1 MFKAMLIKE
10 FLLVSRDKHALA
22 ALFVMPA
29 VFILIMSLALKDV
42 FNEDKALIEY
52 AVVDHDN
59 SLESYSLI
67 SKFRANKVMTE
78 HNISDDFGKP
88 KEEGVQFIVVIPEGF
103 KSQFSQNEANNSALQ
118 IEVASDI
125 GQSHLMLFKTQ
136 ILSSVMQIRLDTINL
151 AAEMQSS
158 MRGEKSEVKKIEFD
172 EKSMMKIHYAALQED
187 EKPTSTQQSVPSWI
201 VFGLFFVIIPM
212 STIFISER
220 KQNTL
225 MRLSTMN
232 VSLPVLFGGKIIPYM
247 LINQLQVW
255 VMIAVGMFVVP
266 LFGAAPLTIGGDIS
280 ALIAVSLALSL
291 SAIGLSILIA
301 VTVDSVEQA
310 TTIGGIINI
319 LLGAIGG
326 VMVPKFVMPEFMRDF
341 ANVSP
346 MSWGLEGFL
355 DVFLRRGT
363 INDVM
368 YEVVG
373 LLLFGLVSLLLAAV
387 IFNYK
392 IRRVA

>member
-22 ALFVMPA
+22 ALFIMPA

-52 AVVDHDN
+52 ALIDKDN
-59 SLESYSLI
+59 SLASYAVS
-67 SKFRANKVMTE
+67 SKLRENKLMNE
-78 HNISDDFGKP
+78 HNISEDFKTP
-88 KEEGVQFIVVIPEGF
+88 KEEGVQFIVTIPKGF
-103 KSQFSQNEANNSALQ
+103 KAQFSNADANNSALL

-136 ILSSVMQIRLDTINL
+136 ILSSVMQTRLDMLNL
-151 AAEMQSS
+151 AQEMTNARQ
-158 MRGEKSEVKKIEFD
+158 GTKSESIDFD
-172 EKSMMKIHYAALQED
+172 EKKMMKVHYAALDEG

-232 VSLPVLFGGKIIPYM
+232 VSLPILFGGKIIPYM

-266 LFGAAPLTIGGDIS
+266 LFGAAPLSIGGDIS
-280 ALIAVSLALSL
+280 ALVAVSLALSL
-291 SAIGLSILIA
+291 SAVGLSILIA

-326 VMVPKFVMPEFMRDF
+326 IMVPKFVMPEFMREF

-363 INDVM
+363 LSDVM
-368 YEVVG
+368 YEVIG
-373 LLLFGLVSLLLAAV
+373 LLIFGLVSLLIAAA
-387 IFNYK
+387 IFSYK

>member
-1 MFKAMLIKE
+1 MLIKE

-22 ALFVMPA
+22 ALFIMPA
-29 VFILIMSLALKDV
+29 IFILIMSLALKDV

-52 AVVDHDN
+52 AVVDRDN
-59 SLESYSLI
+59 SLESYAIMKKL
-67 SKFRANKVMTE
+67 RLNKVMHE
-78 HNISDDFGKP
+78 HNISDDFRTP
-88 KEEGVQFIVVIPEGF
+88 KEEGVHFIVVIPKGYKE
-103 KSQFSQNEANNSALQ
+103 QFTGNEANNSTLQ

-136 ILSSVMQIRLDTINL
+136 ILSSVMQVRLDAINL
-151 AAEMQSS
+151 AQEMQSS
-158 MRGEKSEVKKIEFD
+158 IRGGKPSSTKKIEID
-172 EKSMMKIHYAALQED
+172 EKNMMKVHYAALDDD

-255 VMIAVGMFVVP
+255 VMIGVGMFVVP
-266 LFGAAPLTIGGDIS
+266 LFGAAALTIGGDIS
-280 ALIAVSLALSL
+280 ALVAVSLALSL

-326 VMVPKFVMPEFMRDF
+326 VMVPKFVMPDFMKEF

-363 INDVM
+363 LSDVM

-373 LLLFGLVSLLLAAV
+373 LVLFGLVSLAIAAI
-387 IFNYK
+387 IFKIK

>member
-22 ALFVMPA
+22 ALFIMPA

-42 FNEDKALIEY
+42 FNEEKALIEY

-59 SLESYSLI
+59 SLESYAII
-67 SKFRANKVMTE
+67 SKLRANKLMNE
-78 HNISDDFGKP
+78 HNISESYGKP
-88 KEEGVQFIVVIPEGF
+88 KEEGVQFIVVIPKGF
-103 KSQFSQNEANNSALQ
+103 KNQFSQSDANNSALQ

-136 ILSSVMQIRLDTINL
+136 ILSSVMQTRLDAVNL
-151 AAEMQSS
+151 AQEMQHARQGKSS
-158 MRGEKSEVKKIEFD
+158 SYQKISFD
-172 EKSMMKIHYAALQED
+172 EKKMMKVHYAALEEG

-266 LFGAAPLTIGGDIS
+266 LFGAAPLTIGGDLS
-280 ALIAVSLALSL
+280 ALFTVSIALSL

-301 VTVDSVEQA
+301 TVVDSVEQA

-326 VMVPKFVMPEFMRDF
+326 IMVPKFVMPEFMREF

-363 INDVM
+363 LNDVL
-368 YEVVG
+368 YEVTG

-387 IFNYK
+387 VFNYK

>member
-22 ALFVMPA
+22 ALFIMPA

-42 FNEDKALIEY
+42 FNEEKALIEY

-59 SLESYSLI
+59 SLESYAII
-67 SKFRANKVMTE
+67 SKLRANKLMNE
-78 HNISDDFGKP
+78 HNISESYGKP
-88 KEEGVQFIVVIPEGF
+88 KEEGVQFIVVIPKGF
-103 KSQFSQNEANNSALQ
+103 KNQFSQSDANNSALQ

-136 ILSSVMQIRLDTINL
+136 ILSSVMQTRLDAVNL
-151 AAEMQSS
+151 AQEMQHARQGKGSS
-158 MRGEKSEVKKIEFD
+158 YQKISFD
-172 EKSMMKIHYAALQED
+172 EKKMMKVHYAALEEG

-266 LFGAAPLTIGGDIS
+266 LFGAAPLTIGGDLS
-280 ALIAVSLALSL
+280 ALFAVSIALSL

-301 VTVDSVEQA
+301 TVVDSVEQA

-326 VMVPKFVMPEFMRDF
+326 IMVPKFVMPEFMREF

-363 INDVM
+363 LNDVL
-368 YEVVG
+368 YEVTG

-387 IFNYK
+387 VFNYK

>member
-42 FNEDKALIEY
+42 FNEEKALIEY
-52 AVVDHDN
+52 AVIDHDN
-59 SLESYSLI
+59 SLESYSVV
-67 SKFRANKVMTE
+67 SKLRQNKMMNE
-78 HNISDDFGKP
+78 HNISDPFGKP
-88 KEEGVQFIVVIPEGF
+88 KEEGVQFIVVIPKGF
-103 KSQFSQNEANNSALQ
+103 KAQFSEEDANNSALQ

-136 ILSSVMQIRLDTINL
+136 ILSSVMQTRLDAINL
-151 AAEMQSS
+151 AQEMQAARSGDGK
-158 MRGEKSEVKKIEFD
+158 RPEKIVFD
-172 EKSMMKIHYAALQED
+172 EKKMMKIHYAALDED

-266 LFGAAPLTIGGDIS
+266 LFGAAALTIGGDIS
-280 ALIAVSLALSL
+280 ALVAVSLALSL

-301 VTVDSVEQA
+301 VVVDSVEQA

-326 VMVPKFVMPEFMRDF
+326 IMVPKFVMPEFMRDF
-341 ANVSP
+341 ASVSP

-363 INDVM
+363 LSDVL
-368 YEVVG
+368 YEVTG
-373 LLLFGLVSLLLAAV
+373 LALFGLVSLLIAAV

>member
-1 MFKAMLIKE
+1 MLIKE

-22 ALFVMPA
+22 ALFIMPA

-52 AVVDHDN
+52 AVIDHDN
-59 SLESYSLI
+59 SLESYSIIAKL
-67 SKFRANKVMTE
+67 RANKLMHE
-78 HNISDDFGKP
+78 HNISEPYGRP
-88 KEEGVQFIVVIPEGF
+88 KEEGVQFIVVIPKGF
-103 KSQFSQNEANNSALQ
+103 KSQFSQNDANNSALE

-125 GQSHLMLFKTQ
+125 SQSHLMLFKTQ
-136 ILSSVMQIRLDTINL
+136 ILSSVMQTRLDAINL
-151 AAEMQSS
+151 AQEMQRARSGKES
-158 MRGEKSEVKKIEFD
+158 TFKPIAFD
-172 EKSMMKIHYAALQED
+172 EKKMMKVHYAALDEG

-266 LFGAAPLTIGGDIS
+266 LFGAAPLSIGGDLS
-280 ALIAVSLALSL
+280 ALFAISIALSL

-301 VTVDSVEQA
+301 TVVDSVEQA

-326 VMVPKFVMPEFMRDF
+326 IMVPKFVMPEFMREF

-363 INDVM
+363 LSDVM
-368 YEVVG
+368 YEVTG
-373 LLLFGLVSLLLAAV
+373 LLIFGLVSLLLAAV
-387 IFNYK
+387 VFNYK

>member
-42 FNEDKALIEY
+42 FNEEKALIEY
-52 AVVDHDN
+52 AVVDRDN
-59 SLESYSLI
+59 SLESFSLL
-67 SKFRANKVMTE
+67 SKLRANKMMSE
-78 HNISDDFGKP
+78 HNISEAFSTP
-88 KEEGVQFIVVIPEGF
+88 KEEGVQFIVVIPKGF
-103 KSQFSQNEANNSALQ
+103 KSQFSQSDADNSALQ

-136 ILSSVMQIRLDTINL
+136 ILSSVMQVRLDAINL
-151 AAEMQSS
+151 AQEMQSG
-158 MRGEKSEVKKIEFD
+158 MRGDKGEPKKIEFD
-172 EKSMMKIHYAALQED
+172 EKSMMKIHYAALDED

-255 VMIAVGMFVVP
+255 VMIAVGMFIVP

-280 ALIAVSLALSL
+280 ALLAVSLALSL

-326 VMVPKFVMPEFMRDF
+326 VMVPKFVMPDFMKEF

-355 DVFLRRGT
+355 DVFLRRGN

-373 LLLFGLVSLLLAAV
+373 LIMFGLVSLIIAAG

>member
-1 MFKAMLIKE
+1 MLIKE
-10 FLLVSRDKHALA
+10 FLLVLRDRHALA
-22 ALFVMPA
+22 ALFIMPA

-52 AVVDHDN
+52 AVIDKDS
-59 SLESYSLI
+59 SLESYSIVTKL
-67 SKFRANKVMTE
+67 RQNKMMNE
-78 HNISDDFGKP
+78 HNISEHYGKP
-88 KEEGVQFIVVIPEGF
+88 KEEGVQFIVVIPKGF
-103 KSQFSQNEANNSALQ
+103 KSQFTQNDANNSALR

-136 ILSSVMQIRLDTINL
+136 ILSSVMQTRLDAINL
-151 AAEMQSS
+151 AQEMKNAQSGKHS
-158 MRGEKSEVKKIEFD
+158 TSPKIDFD
-172 EKSMMKIHYAALQED
+172 EKKMMNIHYAALDED

-247 LINQLQVW
+247 LINQFQVW

-280 ALIAVSLALSL
+280 ALVAVSLALSL

-301 VTVDSVEQA
+301 VSVDSVEQA

-326 VMVPKFVMPEFMRDF
+326 IMVPKFVMPEFMRDF

-363 INDVM
+363 LSDVM
-368 YEVVG
+368 YEVTG
-373 LLLFGLVSLLLAAV
+373 LVLFGVVSLLLAAV
-387 IFNYK
+387 VFNYK